1 MRRREFLSVSAASA
15 ALVALG
21 ETSDAM
27 AAAPTVASGFNGFS
41 RAQFAAWL
49 GEDFDIRACGSLRSV
64 RAKLTAIEDRL
75 AAPGLEQ
82 FRVVFRGASSLPR
95 GSCWLSR
102 SDGTQFSLQLQG
114 AASPVLRRANFAL
127 LETRHV

>member
-1 MRRREFLSVSAASA
+1 MRRREFLTVSAASA

-27 AAAPTVASGFNGFS
+27 SAAPIVVNGFS

-49 GEDFDIRACGSLRSV
+49 NEDFQISSCGSLRSV
-64 RAKLTAIEDRL
+64 RAKLTAIENRIT
-75 AAPGLEQ
+75 APGLDQ
-82 FRVVFRGASSLPR
+82 FSVVFRGASSLPR
-95 GSCWLSR
+95 GFCWLSR
-102 SDGTQFSLQLQG
+102 SDGTRFTLQLNG
-114 AASPVLRRANFAL
+114 ATSPVLRRANFAL

>member
-1 MRRREFLSVSAASA
+1 MRRREFLTVSAASA

-21 ETSDAM
+21 ETSGAV
-27 AAAPTVASGFNGFS
+27 ATAPTVADGFS

-49 GEDFDIRACGSLRSV
+49 DEDFDIRAHGSLRCV

-75 AAPGLEQ
+75 TAPGLEQ
-82 FRVVFRGASSLPR
+82 FSVVFRGVSALPR

-102 SDGTQFSLQLQG
+102 SDGTQFTLHLQG
-114 AASPVLRRANFAL
+114 TKSPLLRRANFAL